1 MKRPITKQ
9 EQSYIN
15 SLLKKRKEKQ
25 MEKILSVNQQRERLW
40 MYDEENYEHQDGT
53 LGIDSY
59 TETLKRTRQ

>member
-53 LGIDSY
+53 LGIDAY

>member
-40 MYDEENYEHQDGT
+40 MYDEENYEHSDGT